1 MPITKSAKKAHS
13 RSLKLQV
20 RNNDFKVKMKMAMK
34 KFIKN
39 VEKWVDVAAT
49 ELQTLYKVI
58 DKAAKVGVLKK
69 QTAARRKSRVAK
81 LFNAKNK
88 KK

>member
-13 RSLKLQV
+13 RSVKLQV

-39 VEKWVDVAAT
+39 VEKGVDVAAT
-49 ELQTLYKVI
+49 ELQALYKAVSYTH
-58 DKAAKVGVLKK
+58 L
-69 QTAARRKSRVAK
+69 T
-81 LFNAKNK
+81 
-88 KK
+88 